1 MKNKNIVFSE
11 QARELLLQG
20 VDTLV
25 RTVETTLGPNGR
37 NVIIE
42 REDGNP
48 VSTKDGVT
56 AAKSIKLKDSVQ
68 NLGVQ
73 IVRQAAIK
81 TGDEAGDGTTTSTT
95 LAGSLIKNGITIL
108 RDSNTNSVEVKRGID
123 LAVKDITTFLSDRA
137 KDITNEEQLKQVA
150 TISGNN
156 DPEVG
161 ELIASAMEDVG
172 QEGVITIEESRT
184 GQPYLET
191 VEGMQLKKGYKSPY
205 FVTDNAS
212 MSVTLE
218 NPVILITDQ
227 KLHKA
232 KDLLPLLESCSSQS
246 KPLVIVADDISGEA
260 LSTLIVNKGR
270 GILQTV
276 AIQAPDFGDRKKDIL
291 EDLATVTGGK
301 VVSQEK
307 GMKLTAFNSDW
318 LGKARK
324 VTVDKNSTVVVD
336 GAGTT
341 EDITQRANDIKAL
354 IDNAVSPYEIEILQD
369 RLGRM
374 AGGVGVIHVG
384 GYTEVEMKEKKDRVE
399 DALHATRAALEEG
412 ILPGGGIALLY
423 ASLSLFDTMDS
434 IEFTHPDQKT
444 GYLLTLS
451 SIKQPIFKILYNALG
466 EKIEVGNIITELT
479 TGYDKDNEESFW
491 RGYNPRIRDF
501 VNMFESGVIDPKK
514 VTRLALE
521 NASSVAGTFLI
532 TECVVSIPADE
543 KEEQDTNYLAQ
554 QMMGM

>member
-1 MKNKNIVFSE
+1 
-11 QARELLLQG
+11 
-20 VDTLV
+20 
-25 RTVETTLGPNGR
+25 
-37 NVIIE
+37 
-42 REDGNP
+42 
-48 VSTKDGVT
+48 
-56 AAKSIKLKDSVQ
+56 
-68 NLGVQ
+68 
-73 IVRQAAIK
+73 
-81 TGDEAGDGTTTSTT
+81 
-95 LAGSLIKNGITIL
+95 
-108 RDSNTNSVEVKRGID
+108 
-123 LAVKDITTFLSDRA
+123 
-137 KDITNEEQLKQVA
+137 
-150 TISGNN
+150 
-156 DPEVG
+156 
-161 ELIASAMEDVG
+161 
-172 QEGVITIEESRT
+172 
-184 GQPYLET
+184 
-191 VEGMQLKKGYKSPY
+191 
-205 FVTDNAS
+205 
-212 MSVTLE
+212 
-218 NPVILITDQ
+218 
-227 KLHKA
+227 
-232 KDLLPLLESCSSQS
+232 
-246 KPLVIVADDISGEA
+246 
-260 LSTLIVNKGR
+260 
-270 GILQTV
+270 
-276 AIQAPDFGDRKKDIL
+276 
-291 EDLATVTGGK
+291 
-301 VVSQEK
+301 
-307 GMKLTAFNSDW
+307 MKLTAFNSDW

-466 EKIEVGNIITELT
+466 EKFEVGNIITELT

-543 KEEQDTNYLAQ
+543 KEEQDNNYLAQ

>member
-1 MKNKNIVFSE
+1 MKNKQLDFSE
-11 QARELLLQG
+11 AARQKLLDG
-20 VDTLV
+20 VEKLV
-25 RTVETTLGPNGR
+25 KTVETTLGPNGR

-42 REDGNP
+42 RENENP

-56 AAKSIKLKDSVQ
+56 AAKSIKLKDSVE

-73 IVRQAAIK
+73 VVRQAAIK
-81 TGDEAGDGTTTSTT
+81 TGDQAGDGTTTSTV
-95 LAGSLIKNGITIL
+95 LAGALIENGIKAL
-108 RDSNTNSVEVKRGID
+108 NEPGVNSVEIKRGID
-123 LAVKDITTFLSDRA
+123 LAVKDIINFLSERA
-137 KDITNEEQLKQVA
+137 KDITDEQQLNQIA

-184 GQPYLET
+184 GQTYLET
-191 VEGMQLKKGYKSPY
+191 VEGMQLKRGYKSPF

-246 KPLVIVADDISGEA
+246 KPLLIVADDISGEA

-291 EDLATVTGGK
+291 EDLATVTGGQ
-301 VVSQEK
+301 VVSVEK
-307 GMKLTAFNSDW
+307 GMKLSAFNTDW

-324 VTVDKNSTVVVD
+324 VTVDKNTTVVVD
-336 GAGTT
+336 GAGSSENITKRA
-341 EDITQRANDIKAL
+341 EDIKSL
-354 IDNAVSPYEIEILQD
+354 IEKAVSPYEIELLQD

-374 AGGVGVIHVG
+374 AGGIGVIHVG

-423 ASLSLFDTMDS
+423 ASVSLYNNMDT
-434 IEFTHPDQKT
+434 IEFTHSDQRI

-451 SIKQPIFKILYNALG
+451 AIKRPAHSILRNALG
-466 EKIEVGNIITELT
+466 EGEEVKNITDQLISEYTA
-479 TGYDKDNEESFW
+479 EEADSFW
-491 RGYNPRIRDF
+491 RGFNPRIRNFTD
-501 VNMFESGVIDPKK
+501 MFDSGVIDPKK

-532 TECVVSIPADE
+532 TECIVSIPAEE
-543 KEEQDTNYLAQ
+543 KQEEDTGFGH
-554 QMMGM
+554 QMLGM

>member
-1 MKNKNIVFSE
+1 MKNKQLDFSDLG
-11 QARELLLQG
+11 REKLLDG
-20 VDTLV
+20 VQKLV
-25 RTVETTLGPNGR
+25 RTVESTLGPNGR

-42 REDGNP
+42 RENENP

-56 AAKSIKLKDSVQ
+56 AAKAIQLKNSVE

-81 TGDEAGDGTTTSTT
+81 TGEEAGDGTTTSTT
-95 LAGSLIKNGITIL
+95 LAGALIKNGL
-108 RDSNTNSVEVKRGID
+108 DALEEPGTNSVEVKRGID
-123 LAVKDITTFLSDRA
+123 LAVKDIVNFLSSRA
-137 KDITNEEQLKQVA
+137 KDITDEQQLKQIA

-172 QEGVITIEESRT
+172 QDGVITIEESRT
-184 GQPYLET
+184 GQTYLET
-191 VEGMQLKKGYKSPY
+191 VEGMQLKKGYKSPF

-246 KPLVIVADDISGEA
+246 KPLLIVADDISGEA

-276 AIQAPDFGDRKKDIL
+276 AVQAPDFGDRKKDIL
-291 EDLATVTGGK
+291 EDLATVTGGQ
-301 VVSQEK
+301 VVSVDK
-307 GMKLTAFNSDW
+307 GMKLSAFNTDW

-324 VTVDKNSTVVVD
+324 VTVDKNTTVVVD
-336 GAGTT
+336 GNGAS
-341 EDITQRANDIKAL
+341 EDITKRAEDIKSL
-354 IDNAVSPYEIEILQD
+354 IEKAISPYEIEVLQD

-374 AGGVGVIHVG
+374 AGGIGVIHVG

-423 ASLSLFDTMDS
+423 ASISLFDTMDT
-434 IEFTHPDQKT
+434 IEFTHSDQRT
-444 GYLLTLS
+444 GYLLALS
-451 SIKQPIFKILYNALG
+451 SIKKPIYSILFNALG
-466 EKIEVGNIITELT
+466 ESAAVLDIMDRLVSDYLPDE
-479 TGYDKDNEESFW
+479 EESFW
-491 RGYNPRIRDF
+491 RGYNPRIKDF
-501 VNMFESGVIDPKK
+501 TDMFSSGVIDPKK

-532 TECVVSIPADE
+532 TECIVSIPAEE
-543 KEEQDTNYLAQ
+543 KEERGGGMSPH
-554 QMMGM
+554 MMGM